1 MSRYSR
7 SVLQPDEKIKF
18 EGRLHWV
25 MYMPGLVWI
34 GLGLALSAGLHR
46 LDQEW
51 ALFGGYAAL
60 GGVIFLLPGLFKL
73 LRAMFIQWIT
83 EIVVTDRR
91 VIQKVGFIARDTA
104 EMNINQVES
113 VEVTQTVVGRVLGY
127 GTIRV
132 HGSGHGLE
140 ALSYVANPIALR
152 TAITAR

>member
-25 MYMPGLVWI
+25 MYVSGFLWV
-34 GLGLALSAGLHR
+34 GLGLAVSAGLHR

-51 ALFGGYAAL
+51 GLAGGYAGL
-60 GGVIFLLPGLFKL
+60 GGVILLLPGLFKL
-73 LRAMFIQWIT
+73 LKAAFIQWIT

-113 VEVTQTVVGRVLGY
+113 VEVTQTIIGRILGY

>member
-7 SVLQPDEKIKF
+7 SVLQADEKIKF

-25 MYMPGLVWI
+25 MYLSGLLWV
-34 GLGLALSAGLHR
+34 GLGVALSALLHR

-51 ALFGGYAAL
+51 ALFGGYGAA
-60 GGVIFLLPGLFKL
+60 GCVILLLPGLFKL
-73 LRAMFIQWIT
+73 LKAAFIQWIT

-91 VIQKVGFIARDTA
+91 VIQKIGFIARDTA

-113 VEVTQTVVGRVLGY
+113 VEVTQTIVGRVLGY